1 MEKILLGLCV
11 STTIVITQLA
21 SLKHILTDVQK
32 NKCDF
37 QLSLGGTPLLYTLRK
52 RHKQYIPI
60 NRFFSV
66 RC

>member
-11 STTIVITQLA
+11 STRIVITQLA
-21 SLKHILTDVQK
+21 SLKHIFTDVKK
-32 NKCDF
+32 NKRDF

-52 RHKQYIPI
+52 RHNQYIPI